1 MVQDHGAVD
10 AVRAVLEL
18 QARKRLGPVT
28 PELRQV
34 VETAQ
39 LPEANQLLRVGTA
52 EYVVTGVVWELLGA
66 GGKAVELQ
74 PRVYAERQ
82 VP

>member
-1 MVQDHGAVD
+1 M
-10 AVRAVLEL
+10 RAILEL

-34 VETAQ
+34 VEVGQ
-39 LPEANQLLRVGTA
+39 LPEANQLLRAGTT
-52 EYVVTGVVWELLGA
+52 EYVVTGVVWELFMGA
-66 GGKAVELQ
+66 GKEPNASLQ